1 MHYHVQTHAGY
12 FRMRGAL
19 EKSRKKEGLRKYI
32 DFQIHPKAKTEKNK
46 YRNIQTAIFNN
57 YIFSKL

>member
-1 MHYHVQTHAGY
+1 
-12 FRMRGAL
+12 MRGAL